1 MGGRKFLI
9 ALITVLVALLCC
21 SCATKVVTVPEVHR
35 EYLHTTDSVHHT
47 DSIIREKET
56 IVMQLDSEAMARY
69 GIRLAQAERAW
80 LVKTAELERELQRI
94 SKIKTDTV
102 LIRDSIPYPVPTP
115 VEVAKPLS
123 WWQRFRMT
131 LGTFALGA
139 IGVGF
144 FLMIIK
150 IKKKTL
156 G

>member
-1 MGGRKFLI
+1 
-9 ALITVLVALLCC
+9 
-21 SCATKVVTVPEVHR
+21 
-35 EYLHTTDSVHHT
+35 
-47 DSIIREKET
+47 
-56 IVMQLDSEAMARY
+56 MQLDSAAMSRY

-94 SKIKTDTV
+94 AKIKTDTV

-131 LGTFALGA
+131 LGTIALGA
-139 IGVGF
+139 IGVGVV
-144 FLMIIK
+144 LLIIK